1 MREILFVC
9 HGNICRSPVAEII
22 FNDEIKKSKLAGQYY
37 ATSYA
42 LSNEEIGNDIYPPM
56 KVVLDKHGHHN
67 AHHRATRI
75 TPEAANFAYMI
86 CYMDDENFWRLKSQ
100 IPEYMA
106 KFQNICEFSEGIYEI
121 EDPWYTR
128 RFELVYNNIKQ
139 CVLDLIKH
147 LETL

>member
-1 MREILFVC
+1 MKEIIFVC

-22 FNDEIKKSKLAGQYY
+22 FNDEIKKSKLSGEYY
-37 ATSYA
+37 ATSFA

-56 KVVLDKHGHHN
+56 KAVLENHGHHN

-75 TPEAANFAYMI
+75 TSKAANFAYMI
-86 CYMDDENFWRLKSQ
+86 CYMDDENLWRLKSQ

-106 KFQNICEFSEGIYEI
+106 KFHNICDFFDGVYEI

-128 RFELVYNNIKQ
+128 RFELVYDNIKK
-139 CVLDLIKH
+139 CVLGLIKY
-147 LETL
+147 LENL